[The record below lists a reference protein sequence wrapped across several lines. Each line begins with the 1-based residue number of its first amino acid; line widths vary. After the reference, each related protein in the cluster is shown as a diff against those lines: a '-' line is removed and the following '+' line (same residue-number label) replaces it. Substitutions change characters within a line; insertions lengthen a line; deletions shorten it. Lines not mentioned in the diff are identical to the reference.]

1 MPVAL
6 TAPAPPTRRT
16 VGGWLALLGL
26 GLSVVAA
33 LVGLSSGLGYRLGL
47 WHFRTGLLVLLPA
60 AFWAAL
66 AAAALS
72 LLGLLLSKGA
82 RNTLVTGVL
91 GLALALGLTYVPW
104 SWKRT
109 LDRLPY
115 IHDITT
121 DTRNPPQF
129 VAAAKLRQ
137 PGDHPVDYDGPEVAA
152 QQQKAY
158 PDLAPFDTPAPRE
171 QVYKAA
177 RAAIA
182 VLGMKLTDD
191 NPAEGRLE
199 ASHTSLFFGF
209 TDDMVVRVA
218 SRPDG
223 TRVDVRSKSRVGRS
237 DLGQNAKRIRAFLE
251 QVRAGLQ
258 S

>member
-1 MPVAL
+1 MPAGP
-6 TAPAPPTRRT
+6 TAPVPPLRRT
-16 VGGWLALLGL
+16 LGGWLALLGL
-26 GLSVVAA
+26 GLAILASLVA
-33 LVGLSSGLGYRLGL
+33 LSSGPGYRLGL
-47 WHFRTGLLVLLPA
+47 WHFRIGLLVLLPA
-60 AFWAAL
+60 AFWGAL
-66 AAAALS
+66 AAAVLCF
-72 LLGLLLSKGA
+72 LGLLLSRGA
-82 RNTLVTGVL
+82 RNTLVVGVI
-91 GLALALGLTYVPW
+91 GLALALGLAYVPW

-109 LDRLPY
+109 LDSLPY

-158 PDLAPFDTPAPRE
+158 PDLVPFDTPAPRE

-177 RAAIA
+177 KAALA
-182 VLGMKLTDD
+182 ALGMKLTDD

-199 ASHTSLFFGF
+199 ATYTSLFYGF
-209 TDDMVVRVA
+209 TDDMVVRIE
-218 SRPDG
+218 SRPEG

-251 QVRAGLQ
+251 QLRAGLK

>member
-1 MPVAL
+1 MSAAPS
-6 TAPAPPTRRT
+6 APAPPVRRT
-16 VGGWLALLGL
+16 LGGWLALLGL
-26 GLSVVAA
+26 SLAVIASLVA
-33 LVGLSSGLGYRLGL
+33 LSSGPGYRLGL
-47 WHFRTGLLVLLPA
+47 WHFRTGLLVLIPA

-66 AAAALS
+66 AAAALC

-82 RNTLVTGVL
+82 RNILVMGVL
-91 GLALALGLTYVPW
+91 GLALGLALAYVPW

-109 LDRLPY
+109 LDSLPY

-121 DTRNPPQF
+121 DTQNPPQF

-158 PDLAPFDTPAPRE
+158 PDLAPLDTPAPRD

-177 RAAIA
+177 KAAIA
-182 VLGMKLTDD
+182 ALGMKLTDD

-199 ASHTSLFFGF
+199 ATYTSLFFGF
-209 TDDMVVRVA
+209 IDDMVVRIE

-237 DLGQNAKRIRAFLE
+237 DLGQNAKRIRAFLG
-251 QVRAGLQ
+251 QLRAGLKG
-258 S
+258 